1 MRSITA
7 IILSAFLVQAHAEDF
22 TQDDMDQFTEMLKDE
37 NTMDMVAEMMV
48 DKLSA
53 KLFGEVGRRAA
64 LAAIPIGAL
73 NLLPQNAQA
82 LSQFQNKQ
90 DTSRQEFALPKKLD
104 PAYLKR
110 ENGPKQKGW
119 GNPYGDGGNNAG
131 GSEPYGSKYPDVGNS
146 IPSSSQDGKAV
157 LNDNTKGASF
167 YVPPKKEALFGSD
180 KYDNFKFGNKDPYTE
195 AFDITKGAAG
205 KQSDKAIF
213 RKEDLAESS
222 GIDISALALISLFVG
237 SGITLAVFHLRRSSL
252 TLSAAKESLLA

>member
-1 MRSITA
+1 MHSIAA

-22 TQDDMDQFTEMLKDE
+22 TQEDMDQFTEMLKDE

-90 DTSRQEFALPKKLD
+90 DTSRQEVKLPSKLD
-104 PAYLKR
+104 PAYIKR
-110 ENGPKQKGW
+110 EGGRKVKGW
-119 GNPYGDGGNNAG
+119 GNPYGDGGNNAA
-131 GSEPYGSKYPDVGNS
+131 GSEPYGNKYPDVGNA
-146 IPSSSQDGKAV
+146 IPSVDTVKI
-157 LNDNTKGASF
+157 NDNTGGKSF
-167 YVPPKKEALFGSD
+167 YVPPKPEALFGSD
-180 KYDNFKFGNKDPYTE
+180 KYDNFKYGNKDPYTE

-213 RKEDLAESS
+213 RKEELAESS
-222 GIDISALALISLFVG
+222 PVVGICALAMISLVVG
-237 SGITLAVFHLRRSSL
+237 SGITFHVFRRRSSSL
-252 TLSAAKESLLA
+252 MSAKESLLA

>member
-1 MRSITA
+1 MHSIAA

-22 TQDDMDQFTEMLKDE
+22 TQEDMDQFTEMLKDE

-104 PAYLKR
+104 PSYLKR
-110 ENGPKQKGW
+110 EGGRKVKGW
-119 GNPYGDGGNNAG
+119 GNPYGDGGNNAD
-131 GSEPYGSKYPDVGNS
+131 GSEPYGNKYPDVGNS
-146 IPSSSQDGKAV
+146 IPSVEKVSI
-157 LNDNTKGASF
+157 NDNTGGKSF

-213 RKEDLAESS
+213 RKEELAESS
-222 GIDISALALISLFVG
+222 PVVGICALAMISLVVG
-237 SGITLAVFHLRRSSL
+237 SGITFHVFRRRSSSL
-252 TLSAAKESLLA
+252 ISAKESLLA

>member
-1 MRSITA
+1 MHSIVA

-22 TQDDMDQFTEMLKDE
+22 TQEDMEQFTEMLKDE
-37 NTMDMVAEMMV
+37 NTMDMVAEMMI

-64 LAAIPIGAL
+64 LAALPIAAM

-110 ENGPKQKGW
+110 EGGRKVKGW
-119 GNPYGDGGNNAG
+119 GNPYGDGG
-131 GSEPYGSKYPDVGNS
+131 STPTLPYGDKFPDVGNS

-167 YVPPKKEALFGSD
+167 YVPPKKEALYGSD

-222 GIDISALALISLFVG
+222 GIDISALAMMMLVMG
-237 SGITLAVFHLRRSSL
+237 SGIAFHVVRRRSTSL
-252 TLSAAKESLLA
+252 ISAKESLLA